1 MQPTLLI
8 DGNNILVRAV
18 EATRRSPMHSND
30 GVDTSALVVFV
41 KTISR
46 YIREEKPYRVMV
58 CWDSGPGWR
67 NEIYPAYKAHRPQ
80 ATDEYRS
87 TTRRLVWMFLTL
99 ARVPFTYYPRFEADD
114 LIATYWR
121 YARESI
127 VILSSDKDLLQLVG
141 PTPTG
146 HACTQIRVSSANT
159 PTDRWDEQKVIERHG
174 CTPAQLPAV
183 MALTGDTSDGI
194 PGVRGIGPKYA
205 LKHLSAAGWDLTA
218 VEHPAIAEARDK
230 GEVDIYRQ
238 LVDLRDPPYESY
250 PDGVISPFM
259 PVTPGPDAAWQALWQ
274 FLNELQLRDIQRRL
288 LAGELW

>member
-1 MQPTLLI
+1 MRPTLLI

-30 GVDTSALVVFV
+30 GTDTSALVVFI

-67 NEIYPAYKAHRPQ
+67 NELYPAYKANRPQ

-114 LIATYWR
+114 LIAVYWR
-121 YARESI
+121 YAREPV
-127 VILSSDKDLLQLVG
+127 VILSSDKDLAQLVG
-141 PTPTG
+141 PNPNG
-146 HACTQIRVSSANT
+146 HPCTQIRVSSANT
-159 PTDRWDEQKVIERHG
+159 PTDRWNETTVLDHYG
-174 CTPAQLPAV
+174 CTPAQLPLA
-183 MALTGDTSDGI
+183 MALIGDTSDNI
-194 PGVRGIGPKYA
+194 PGVRGIGKKFA
-205 LKHLSAAGWDLTA
+205 VKHLTAAGWDLAA
-218 VEHPAIAEARDK
+218 VEHKDIAAARDK
-230 GEVDIYRQ
+230 GEIEIYRQ
-238 LVDLRDPPYESY
+238 LVDLRDPPYESH
-250 PDGVISPFM
+250 PDGIISPFM
-259 PVTPGPDAAWQALWQ
+259 PVTPGPDAAWQTLWQ
-274 FLNELQLRDIQRRL
+274 FLNELQLRDVERRL